1 MADYVTDTH
10 ALIWYLENDK
20 RLGPAATAAYD
31 DCDQG
36 RAIIHIPTICLVELV
51 YLQEKS
57 RLSAHLR
64 TQLDAELAAG
74 LSGLVVAPLTI
85 AVVDAL
91 ARIARSDV
99 PEMADRIIA
108 ATAFHMGLPL
118 ITKDHQIQRAGIQTI
133 W

>member
-1 MADYVTDTH
+1 MVG
-10 ALIWYLENDK
+10 IW
-20 RLGPAATAAYD
+20 
-31 DCDQG
+31 
-36 RAIIHIPTICLVELV
+36 I
-51 YLQEKS
+51 
-57 RLSAHLR
+57 
-64 TQLDAELAAG
+64 LAAG